1 MARLFISKQRLDDWT
16 QRGFV
21 QVDGTRMTLTDGK
34 SFTLVQ
40 GVYFEEVVG
49 GDPDPH
55 KLVGKV
61 KTLQQIIEMGAEHY
75 KDTALL
81 GEVGYNVH
89 EGFIG
94 EP

>member
-21 QVDGTRMTLTDGK
+21 QVEGSRMTLTDGK
-34 SFTLVQ
+34 SFNLVD

-49 GDPDPH
+49 GDPDPND
-55 KLVGKV
+55 LVGKV
-61 KTLQQIIEMGAEHY
+61 KTVQQLVELGAEHY

-81 GEVGYNVH
+81 GNTGYNVH